1 MGSLMARLF
10 HEAGYWVEIADRSA
24 GPITWESVARHDVVL
39 VAVPI
44 TQLKEVVSQI
54 GPVTREDGVVIDI
67 TSLKE
72 APVRWMLEHCRGEV
86 VGSHPLFGPNVDS
99 LEGQTFFLCPARSGP
114 WSAWFRA
121 FLADRGAE
129 GVDIDPAEHDRLM
142 SRVQVLRHL
151 LLICFGRSL
160 ELLRFDG
167 ESELPLSG
175 PWFSQLVLMLRRQL
189 EQDPNLFADLA
200 LNNPYTEEVAAALSF
215 AVGEI
220 SRLCR
225 SGDRAKLVK
234 LISKVASFVHADENL
249 PSGQ

>member
-10 HEAGYWVEIADRSA
+10 REAGYWVEIADRSA
-24 GPITWESVARHDVVL
+24 EPISWESVARHDVVL

-44 TQLKEVVSQI
+44 GELEQVLTKM

-72 APVRWMLEHCRGEV
+72 VPVRWMLEHCRGEV
-86 VGSHPLFGPNVDS
+86 LGSHPLFGPNVDS

-114 WSAWFRA
+114 WSAWFRS
-121 FLADRGAE
+121 FLADRGAVVVAIE
-129 GVDIDPAEHDRLM
+129 PTEHDRLM

-151 LLICFGRSL
+151 LLICFGWSL
-160 ELLRFDG
+160 ELLRFDE
-167 ESELPLSG
+167 ESELPISG
-175 PWFSQLVLMLRRQL
+175 PWFSQLVRMLRRQL

-215 AVGEI
+215 AIGEI
-220 SRLCR
+220 TRLCR
-225 SGDRAKLVK
+225 SGDRAELVK
-234 LISKVASFVHADENL
+234 LISAVASFVD
-249 PSGQ
+249 PSR